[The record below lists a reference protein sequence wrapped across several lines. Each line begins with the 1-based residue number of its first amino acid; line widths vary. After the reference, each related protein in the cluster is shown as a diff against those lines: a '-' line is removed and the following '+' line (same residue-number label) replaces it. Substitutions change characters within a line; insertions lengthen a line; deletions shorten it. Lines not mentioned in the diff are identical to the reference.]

1 MVHKQVRGEH
11 HDIIISFRYS
21 GVKKTMEITK
31 VTPSEPTTLAMPP
44 EQEAERGK
52 KKRRRSQLISWWK
65 VPNFSAVDQVGC
77 DERVTSTTSLS
88 EGENWL
94 VCSSSTSGASMDS
107 LNVGIVSGCDLHQYS
122 GATTWQ
128 PFPFD
133 EALNINNSI
142 LAHDAEESLAGDEN
156 NRTSS
161 NCVGVVLLCI
171 DVDTKGK
178 GFVAVKDI
186 RPAKQTLQRDKSTQ
200 KKDVMIDGI
209 VQTADHIE
217 FFLARRKVNKEVP
230 DEKKAKKTNEAIAG
244 EVGNGKSL
252 DEHKILSSGESTSG
266 YGTDDEEDGNDEV
279 EELNGR
285 NELRLCDLSSP
296 PKETD
301 RDDEGHAIY
310 HHPQLLPNRQ
320 LRVLQNGDR
329 ILLRYISETN
339 GSSDS
344 DRVSIVKFEYNC
356 GNHDV
361 SQRKAKFVQIKESVA
376 NHTQKQASNEQG
388 RPRLLSVKSADVKST
403 EKKRFTLNSTSAADA
418 PTEGEEE
425 DDEDD
430 NCVHD
435 RKVSINEMNGHK
447 AGKDWSALGSD
458 NDGGAKVEAGKGC
471 SGTNAAQNDG
481 DDDDGGMEEYSYLT
495 GEVVIKDQD
504 YISAITGDEATN
516 TLLQPMAAGDHADDR
531 KTDTSDGDDAATAS
545 AVVLG
550 AVNLSPKQPQREADR
565 NIGGGSNKKGEGGI
579 SPKRVALRTS
589 TKHEEE
595 INDVIFEEE
604 AGVEEENSQQT
615 VPFFTANQSEEEGSD
630 DENMSGEELLSPV
643 KTPKKEGTTAVQ
655 HTVHFDSEALA
666 VAGKGDEEDD
676 GSATDYSLTQPFPIP
691 KDVTEKRRSSS
702 SSSNA
707 DVENE
712 DDDDDSTVCPEH
724 ADGENPEDSK
734 PPAVQSRQ
742 DKMDQDAGV
751 YDEPTQPIA
760 CLPKA
765 PELQDQSSDDEDY
778 HAETQFEILTS
789 SKKAPSELQ
798 NKNGGNGDNGEE
810 VEPAEKEKI
819 ITGEAQ
825 ETCEAVD
832 LQQPN
837 HDEECTSKPSPK
849 KQSPTKNSNR
859 KNPTEVCDNPAIE
872 KQRLDNS
879 AVHRVQSGAMMTGP
893 VGGAVALA
901 SPKSPHIPNSLVKT
915 AAMLQQND
923 PNPLPNAAASSVE
936 TTVCQMDDGMNKQH
950 EADEYDHAPVAAA
963 ASKRKRSPPKRNQ
976 VIISGDIGIR
986 DPNIPTEVC
995 ITETNHDKET
1005 TPRHRASRKRS
1016 TPSSKSRSES
1026 TDHVR
1031 VMFTGITPTRKHKQM
1046 IDDIG
1051 AILVD
1056 KIEEAASATH
1066 VIATDG
1072 KTKLRRTPKLMI
1084 CMCRT
1089 SNILTIDWLEESAK
1103 EQKVLDAT
1111 PFLLLGDR
1119 GDREAE
1125 KTYTFSMEETLKNGQ
1140 SAREDRGGVLGGWY
1154 VYICHGVA
1162 GNKAP
1167 SAKELKLLVDAAGA
1181 TLLPSFSEKHVVD
1194 FAKTL
1199 VITSDPATKSQQ
1211 KERGIDKVSIA
1222 NRKTTSWLFQTM
1234 ITQTID
1240 DDKTGHHRSKRKASP
1255 PSGKRKRRH

>member
-1 MVHKQVRGEH
+1 
-11 HDIIISFRYS
+11 
-21 GVKKTMEITK
+21 MEITK
-31 VTPSEPTTLAMPP
+31 VTPSEPITLAMPP
-44 EQEAERGK
+44 GQAAERGK
-52 KKRRRSQLISWWK
+52 KKRRRSKLISWWK
-65 VPNFSAVDQVGC
+65 VPNSSAADQVGC
-77 DERVTSTTSLS
+77 VGRVTSTASLS

-94 VCSSSTSGASMDS
+94 VCSSSTSGASIDS
-107 LNVGIVSGCDLHQYS
+107 LNVGIVSSCDLHQYS

-186 RPAKQTLQRDKSTQ
+186 RPAKQTEQRDKSTQ
-200 KKDVMIDGI
+200 KKDVMSDGI
-209 VQTADHIE
+209 AQTAGNIE

-230 DEKKAKKTNEAIAG
+230 DEKKAKKSNEAIAG

-252 DEHKILSSGESTSG
+252 DEHKTSSSGESTSG
-266 YGTDDEEDGNDEV
+266 YGTDDEEEGNDEV

-301 RDDEGHAIY
+301 RDDEGKALY

-329 ILLRYISETN
+329 ILLRYISATKE
-339 GSSDS
+339 GSDS

-361 SQRKAKFVQIKESVA
+361 SQRKAKFAQIKESVA
-376 NHTQKQASNEQG
+376 NHTPKQTSNEQG
-388 RPRLLSVKSADVKST
+388 KLRLLSVKSADVKST

-418 PTEGEEE
+418 PTEEEE

-430 NCVHD
+430 NCVND
-435 RKVSINEMNGHK
+435 RKVSSDEMNGHK

-504 YISAITGDEATN
+504 YVSAITGDEATN
-516 TLLQPMAAGDHADDR
+516 TLLQPMTAGDHVDDR

-565 NIGGGSNKKGEGGI
+565 NIGGGSNKKEGEGGI
-579 SPKRVALRTS
+579 CPKRVALKTS
-589 TKHEEE
+589 TKHDEE

-615 VPFFTANQSEEEGSD
+615 VPFFTANQSEEEEGSD
-630 DENMSGEELLSPV
+630 DENMSGEELLSPI
-643 KTPKKEGTTAVQ
+643 KAPKNEGTTAVQ

-666 VAGKGDEEDD
+666 AAGKGDEEDD

-724 ADGENPEDSK
+724 ADKEKLEDSK
-734 PPAVQSRQ
+734 PPAVQVSRQ

-751 YDEPTQPIA
+751 YDEPTQPIV
-760 CLPKA
+760 CPPKA

-798 NKNGGNGDNGEE
+798 HKNE
-810 VEPAEKEKI
+810 VKPAEEEKI
-819 ITGEAQ
+819 ITGEAE

-832 LQQPN
+832 LKLRPN
-837 HDEECTSKPSPK
+837 HDEERASKPSPK
-849 KQSPTKNSNR
+849 KPSQT
-859 KNPTEVCDNPAIE
+859 NPTEICDNPAIE

-915 AAMLQQND
+915 AAMLQRND

-936 TTVCQMDDGMNKQH
+936 TTVCQMDDAMNKQH
-950 EADEYDHAPVAAA
+950 EADEYDHAPVSTA
-963 ASKRKRSPPKRNQ
+963 ASKRKRSPPKTNQ
-976 VIISGDIGIR
+976 VISGDIGVR

-1016 TPSSKSRSES
+1016 TPSSRSRSES

-1031 VMFTGITPTRKHKQM
+1031 VMFTGITPTWKHKQM
-1046 IDDIG
+1046 IDHIG

-1056 KIEEAASATH
+1056 KIEDAASATH

-1089 SNILTIDWLEESAK
+1089 SNILTIDWLEQSAK
-1103 EQKVLDAT
+1103 EQKVMDAT

-1125 KTYTFSMEETLKNGQ
+1125 KTYGFSMADTLKNGKV
-1140 SAREDRGGVLGGWY
+1140 ARQDRGGNGKVARQDRGGVLGGWY
-1154 VYICHGVA
+1154 IYICNGVA

-1181 TLLPSFSEKHVVD
+1181 TLLPSLSEKYVVD
-1194 FAKTL
+1194 FAKTI
-1199 VITSDPATKSQQ
+1199 VITSDPATKNQQ
-1211 KERGIDKVSIA
+1211 KERGIDKVSSA
-1222 NRKTTSWLFQTM
+1222 NQKTTSWLFHTM

>member
-1 MVHKQVRGEH
+1 
-11 HDIIISFRYS
+11 
-21 GVKKTMEITK
+21 MEITK
-31 VTPSEPTTLAMPP
+31 VTPSEPITLAMPS
-44 EQEAERGK
+44 EQAAERGK

-65 VPNFSAVDQVGC
+65 VPNSAADQVGC

-94 VCSSSTSGASMDS
+94 VCSSSTSGASIDS
-107 LNVGIVSGCDLHQYS
+107 LNVGIVSCDLHQYS

-142 LAHDAEESLAGDEN
+142 IAHDAEESLAGDEN

-186 RPAKQTLQRDKSTQ
+186 RPAKQTVQRDKSTQ
-200 KKDVMIDGI
+200 KKVA
-209 VQTADHIE
+209 QTAGDIE
-217 FFLARRKVNKEVP
+217 FFLARRKVKKEVS
-230 DEKKAKKTNEAIAG
+230 DKKKAKKTNEAIAG
-244 EVGNGKSL
+244 KAGNGKSV
-252 DEHKILSSGESTSG
+252 DEHNTSSSGESTSG

-285 NELRLCDLSSP
+285 NELGLCDLSSP

-301 RDDEGHAIY
+301 LDGDGQALY

-356 GNHDV
+356 GNDV
-361 SQRKAKFVQIKESVA
+361 SQRKAKFVQIKESVT
-376 NHTQKQASNEQG
+376 NHTPKQASNEQG

-418 PTEGEEE
+418 PTEE
-425 DDEDD
+425 DEDD
-430 NCVHD
+430 NCVYD
-435 RKVSINEMNGHK
+435 RKVSSNEMNGHK

-504 YISAITGDEATN
+504 YVSAITGDEATN
-516 TLLQPMAAGDHADDR
+516 TLLQPMAAGDHVDDR

-565 NIGGGSNKKGEGGI
+565 NIGGSNKKEDAGGI
-579 SPKRVALRTS
+579 SPKRVALKTS

-615 VPFFTANQSEEEGSD
+615 VPFFTANQSEEEDSN

-643 KTPKKEGTTAVQ
+643 KAPKKEGTTAVQ

-666 VAGKGDEEDD
+666 AAGKGDEEDD

-724 ADGENPEDSK
+724 ANEEIPEDSK
-734 PPAVQSRQ
+734 PPTVQSRQ
-742 DKMDQDAGV
+742 DKMDQDADV
-751 YDEPTQPIA
+751 YDEPTQPIS

-798 NKNGGNGDNGEE
+798 NKNEGNGGKGEE
-810 VEPAEKEKI
+810 VKSAEEEKI
-819 ITGEAQ
+819 ITGEAE

-832 LQQPN
+832 LKQPN
-837 HDEECTSKPSPK
+837 HDEERTSKPPPK
-849 KQSPTKNSNR
+849 KQSPTKHSNKKNS
-859 KNPTEVCDNPAIE
+859 TEVCDNPAIE

-950 EADEYDHAPVAAA
+950 EADEYDHAPDAAA

-976 VIISGDIGIR
+976 VISGDIGIR

-1016 TPSSKSRSES
+1016 TPSSRSRSES

-1089 SNILTIDWLEESAK
+1089 SNILTIDWLEQSAK

-1111 PFLLLGDR
+1111 PFLLR

-1125 KTYTFSMEETLKNGQ
+1125 KTYTFSMAETLKNGQ

-1154 VYICHGVA
+1154 VYICNGVA

-1181 TLLPSFSEKHVVD
+1181 TLLPSLSDKHVVD
-1194 FAKTL
+1194 FAKTM

-1211 KERGIDKVSIA
+1211 KERGIDKVSSA

-1255 PSGKRKRRH
+1255 PSEKRKRRH